1 MLLMMK
7 FWRLNMKIEQAVDKP
22 GFARHETFH
31 LRYGWLKKCYDFVKD
46 GKSFRDES
54 APVDMGVGKN
64 MAKSIRFW
72 GLASKIIEYG
82 ADTKKKSESLIPTK
96 FGDFIFDEKTGRD
109 PYIEQS
115 DTAWLL
121 HWNLFAPP
129 TMLPVWWI
137 LMNEFD
143 VVRSTPEDML
153 EFAKDKISHIPDWRQ
168 PNPNSIKKD
177 IDVFIHT
184 YATGRNK
191 KTTMED
197 YLDSPFR
204 SMNIIKRSSVDSS
217 LHFTLGKKLGMSSD
231 TAAYICFDFL
241 TKRSIGSKTIAIS
254 TLASES
260 GGPGHVLKID
270 EGNLLSILH
279 ESSTKHSNLFHIQEV
294 NGSAHLSFKKS
305 AWECRNQLQKNI
317 YDTSMVLEE
326 KIRA

>member
-153 EFAKDKISHIPDWRQ
+153 EFAKDKISHISDWKK

-260 GGPGHVLKID
+260 GGPGHVLKM
-270 EGNLLSILH
+270 L
-279 ESSTKHSNLFHIQEV
+279 K
-294 NGSAHLSFKKS
+294 
-305 AWECRNQLQKNI
+305 NQSKCMRQYQRTYQVFYPK
-317 YDTSMVLEE
+317 
-326 KIRA
+326 